1 MFNLQGKRGRLL
13 LAAAAVAAGIAGAC
27 AKKAAITEP
36 QPVIPGIA
44 HIEGNRV
51 LWDTDRPARG
61 CVRYGF
67 TAGDYT
73 HMAYP
78 NAAGRADRAFTQ
90 THTVALLDLNPGR
103 KVYYQAVSEPQAGAV
118 SYTPPDSFIA
128 TSGPTG
134 NLLFSTMIHIGFGDS
149 HFLTMPTSHK
159 RILIDAGTQPA
170 ESSVETY
177 LTAHGVAALD
187 IMMATHT
194 HLDHMGGQVGQ
205 VDFSDPVRGGPTN
218 DGVIFTFQAPLV
230 LDSPAKNGASQAST
244 AYRNFVATLSSTGRT
259 PTVVRRFETSAS
271 QSALQWDPAVFI
283 RCLNSGTPPN
293 YSPVGGGTDI
303 NNESIVL
310 HFTYGDVDFVIGGD
324 AEDFAEESMV
334 GAFPPQQL
342 EVEFAK
348 IHHHGLRDASSQ
360 AWIQALQ
367 PRVGF
372 IPNTAYS
379 WDPPSSLPGDIAEST
394 SRLQAVGAHIYVVDE
409 ALPLGKP
416 RSSTQHNTTFV
427 TDGVSYEVRVE
438 RATQPAPVK
447 VISDC
452 GPHGDVPA
460 GHPQTLG
467 AP

>member
-1 MFNLQGKRGRLL
+1 MFRSQSQRGRLFL
-13 LAAAAVAAGIAGAC
+13 VAAAVAAGIAGAC
-27 AKKAAITEP
+27 AKKAAIVEP
-36 QPVIPGIA
+36 PPIVPGVT

-51 LWDTDRPARG
+51 LWDTDRTARG

-78 NAAGRADRAFTQ
+78 NAASRADRAFTQ
-90 THTVALLDLNPGR
+90 SHTVALLDLTPGR
-103 KVYYQAVSEPQAGAV
+103 KVYYQAVSEPQTGAA
-118 SYTPPDSFIA
+118 SYTHPDSFIA
-128 TSGPTG
+128 TTGPAT

-149 HFLTMPTSHK
+149 HLLTMPTSHK

-170 ESSVETY
+170 EASVETY
-177 LTAHGVAALD
+177 LAAHGVTSLD
-187 IMMATHT
+187 VMMATHT
-194 HLDHMGGQVGQ
+194 HLDHMGGEVGQ
-205 VDFSDPVRGGPTN
+205 TGGGAVN
-218 DGVIFTFQAPLV
+218 DGVIITFPAPLV
-230 LDSPAKNGASQAST
+230 LDSPAKSGESQGSGAYQNFLAS
-244 AYRNFVATLSSTGRT
+244 LSATGRI
-259 PTVVRRFETSAS
+259 PTVVRRFDTSGS
-271 QSALQWDPAVFI
+271 QAALQWDPAVFI

-293 YSPVGGGTDI
+293 YSPVGGGTDT
-303 NNESIVL
+303 NNESMVL

-348 IHHHGLRDASSQ
+348 IHHHGLQDASSQ
-360 AWIQALQ
+360 SWIQALQ

-379 WDPPSSLPGDIAEST
+379 WDPPSSLPGAIAESS

-416 RSSTQHNTTFV
+416 RTSAQYNTTFV
-427 TDGVSYEVRVE
+427 TDGLSYEVRIE

-447 VISDC
+447 AVSDC
-452 GPHGDVPA
+452 GPHGGVPA
-460 GHPQTLG
+460 ERHPQALG
-467 AP
+467 AH